1 MANFQVTLSQAVER
15 GGSAD
20 AALRAVRGYVGGQAD
35 GHPRG
40 SVTSGRYL
48 YSRDDADLDDMD
60 GDIHAA
66 LLSVNYD
73 KKYRVEIAPA
83 S

>member
-1 MANFQVTLSQAVER
+1 MPNFELTLSEPVER

-40 SVTSGRYL
+40 SVTSGRYI
-48 YSRDDADLDDMD
+48 YSRDDVNIEDVD

-66 LLSVNYD
+66 LLSVDYD
-73 KKYRVEIAPA
+73 KEYRVELVPGN
-83 S
+83 